1 MGPSFIQYAEQK
13 MTTTLI
19 RGGTV
24 VNADL
29 SERADVLIKD
39 GKIIAV
45 GLGLSGDT
53 VIDAGGC
60 YIMPGGIDPHTH
72 MDMPFMGTTTADD
85 SFHLAV
91 TQWLPMIH
99 DEMEI
104 VVKTYSINTFKHFM
118 AYKGALMVNDDELY
132 NSFKRCAQLGALPLV
147 HAENGDVV
155 ARKPN
160 APVHQANAIWKGLTQ
175 PKGVKRIE
183 VTP

>member
-60 YIMPGGIDPHTH
+60 YIHSRRH
-72 MDMPFMGTTTADD
+72 
-85 SFHLAV
+85 
-91 TQWLPMIH
+91 
-99 DEMEI
+99 
-104 VVKTYSINTFKHFM
+104 
-118 AYKGALMVNDDELY
+118 
-132 NSFKRCAQLGALPLV
+132 
-147 HAENGDVV
+147 
-155 ARKPN
+155 
-160 APVHQANAIWKGLTQ
+160 
-175 PKGVKRIE
+175 
-183 VTP
+183 